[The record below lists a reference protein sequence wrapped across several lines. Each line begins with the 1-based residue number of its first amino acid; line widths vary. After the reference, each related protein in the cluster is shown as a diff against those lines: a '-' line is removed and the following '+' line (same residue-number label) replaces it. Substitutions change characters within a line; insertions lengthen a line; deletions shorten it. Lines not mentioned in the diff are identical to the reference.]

1 MIRSIKFSQTEKVLA
16 GALSIVAL
24 SAGVVIAD
32 QQPAGQTMAIESAA
46 DNSQIDG
53 VMVSSNPV
61 PIVDGVLAAQTTT
74 TNTANEQ
81 QNSNSE
87 NEVADIVVDSA
98 SHQGVGEVTEQVTVT
113 VDGKEVAP
121 DAFGDNDVTV
131 TTESTD
137 TLDDSNNGT
146 DVNVDRSVDQ
156 NTSTRN
162 RVRNDSDINTNIG
175 HNNVSGNKNPV
186 TVKNGTVNINFSL
199 PR

>member
-32 QQPAGQTMAIESAA
+32 QQPAGQVMAIESSA

-53 VMVSSNPV
+53 VSVSSNLLPM
-61 PIVDGVLAAQTTT
+61 VDGVLAAETTT
-74 TNTANEQ
+74 TVNEQ
-81 QNSNSE
+81 QNSDSE
-87 NEVADIVVDSA
+87 NLITDVIADSA
-98 SHQGVGEVTEQVTVT
+98 NQQGTGEVTEQITVT

-121 DAFGDNDVTV
+121 DAFGNNDVSV
-131 TTESTD
+131 TTDNTG

-162 RVRNDSDINTNIG
+162 RVRNDSNIDTNIG

-186 TVKNGTVNINFSL
+186 TVKNGSVNINFSL